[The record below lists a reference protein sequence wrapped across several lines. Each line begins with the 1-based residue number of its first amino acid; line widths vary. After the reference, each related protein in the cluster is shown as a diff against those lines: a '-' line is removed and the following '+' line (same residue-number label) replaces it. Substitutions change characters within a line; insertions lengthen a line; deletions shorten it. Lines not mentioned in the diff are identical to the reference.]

1 MGFAEPK
8 DKNAL
13 KNIRQRTKAAQTGN
27 GEKKKK
33 GK

>member
-1 MGFAEPK
+1 MGFGQAK

-13 KNIRQRTKAAQTGN
+13 KKIRQRTKAAETGN